1 MTFRE
6 SPLMVRPGCDVK
18 LRGLNAEIAY
28 NNRVTVANRPWE
40 TPMITHAR
48 KIFVSVLILLGC
60 PAFASAMTLYKWVDE
75 EGEVH
80 YSARPPSN
88 RPAQTLKAPPY
99 RSTAESTK
107 DAPPLR
113 SEHAGK
119 GYKGKGGQENEAL
132 EPPPSKAQ
140 VEVRQHNCEI
150 AQKNLDVLASPMR
163 VQVTDSNGNP
173 YFLDDKERAQRLAQ
187 TEKNIEK
194 YCN

>member
-1 MTFRE
+1 MA
-6 SPLMVRPGCDVK
+6 RPCGDVK

-28 NNRVTVANRPWE
+28 NNRLTLANRPWE
-40 TPMITHAR
+40 TRMMRHAR
-48 KIFVSVLILLGC
+48 KLVVSILMLLGC
-60 PAFASAMTLYKWVDE
+60 PALAPATTLYKWVDD

-80 YSARPPSN
+80 YSARPPLD

-99 RSTAESTK
+99 RDTAQSTK

-113 SEHAGK
+113 GEHAGK
-119 GYKGKGGQENEAL
+119 GHKDKEGQERETL

-140 VEVRQHNCEI
+140 VEVSQHNCEI
-150 AQKNLDVLASPMR
+150 AKRNLDVLASPMR
-163 VQVTDSNGNP
+163 VQVTDSDGNP